1 MDRDLQVVRR
11 EAGQI
16 HKVSAKITDDSYG
29 YEGMG
34 PTGVFTQILGIL
46 FTVLE
51 SFIWNSK
58 DELHRKVAQSGLS
71 WHYFFRFIT
80 TLSLQTYI

>member
-51 SFIWNSK
+51 SFI
-58 DELHRKVAQSGLS
+58 
-71 WHYFFRFIT
+71 
-80 TLSLQTYI
+80 